1 MGCSILEA
9 KRGAL
14 NFLVLQSVFRG
25 MLLKR
30 GTNAGNGKMKDG
42 NKTENWKM
50 KLLIGLGFKVGFI
63 FLFFI
68 FPFPMLV
75 PRFPFPV
82 LVTPVFRVHIK
93 VLTIRQRRRPWKRPW
108 KIDSA
113 FFQTISRFFR
123 VAQLFKRRELM
134 LALKREGNAHVQ
146 TEMVEIIALP
156 YPSSNKKLKI
166 WSFHVVVVHGRRR
179 NVEKSVMHVQSYRC
193 RCFVRSLFYHVVRMG
208 LGLGLGAAKSWVE
221 RDYHWS
227 TLPPEKG
234 GQQIILIKSRAKN
247 LPLVKSTFGLLSM
260 LRSDWLSYY

>member
-1 MGCSILEA
+1 MERENEKSEQNRELE
-9 KRGAL
+9 
-14 NFLVLQSVFRG
+14 
-25 MLLKR
+25 
-30 GTNAGNGKMKDG
+30 
-42 NKTENWKM
+42 M

-134 LALKREGNAHVQ
+134 LALKREGNAQVQ

-193 RCFVRSLFYHVVRMG
+193 RRCCRWIVS
-208 LGLGLGAAKSWVE
+208 
-221 RDYHWS
+221 
-227 TLPPEKG
+227 
-234 GQQIILIKSRAKN
+234 
-247 LPLVKSTFGLLSM
+247 
-260 LRSDWLSYY
+260 